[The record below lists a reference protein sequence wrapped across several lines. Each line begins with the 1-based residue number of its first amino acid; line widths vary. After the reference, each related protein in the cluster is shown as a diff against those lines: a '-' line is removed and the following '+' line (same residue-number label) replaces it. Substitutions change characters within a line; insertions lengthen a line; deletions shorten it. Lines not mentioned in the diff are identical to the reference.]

1 MYLSPREKELLT
13 LLINKSVGLT
23 LEELSEALGV
33 SSRTLYR
40 TIHSLN
46 STLKKMAVMVEK
58 NQSGLWHVTGTVSQ
72 LQILEDYLLESHSGL
87 SNQERE
93 KLVTV
98 ALLSEEDY
106 VPKDYFMA
114 KFKISRTVL
123 EQDLKTIEITYREF
137 GLILEAQKGLGLKVV
152 IDELERRILIS
163 HLLSNGINDFEFFS
177 IVNETATSENPF
189 FDYVSIETLT
199 QLYQMMLEKELL
211 QELNSSDERIKE
223 FLIYMTVSLDRM
235 EQHGLKEEDITSG
248 SYTESLSF
256 DLKELLYPFM
266 PLHVSQESRCLE
278 LKVVQRKFEGIRN
291 KEVMS
296 SMDLIETSLGF
307 NIRELISGVSKRMTI
322 NYFLDNTLYED
333 LYKHMRSALWRIKG
347 KKYDD
352 IPDSYYSLKKRY
364 EELFEAVTEELQLVF
379 AGLEFND
386 VEIMYIVLH
395 FASVGEQLSETIS
408 ARVLLVCSSG
418 MGTSK
423 MLKNRIQ
430 KFFPKISEL
439 RTTNVS
445 GLQEIEAQTYDLILS
460 TSYLKGFSH
469 PYKVVSTLL
478 VQEEIDVIRES
489 LMALNQN
496 AHQLVSE
503 IQVKSMVEALP
514 PVDFSLFT
522 KKVNV
527 ANQILNQFKLEFFEN
542 EHLTLDDVLFII
554 SNNFLQDDDKS
565 HYLTKKLMDR
575 AQESPV
581 GFPNTQMGFFHATSE
596 VVDTPRL
603 QIIDLDKGYPI
614 QDFNHETIEM
624 KRMLF
629 MVANTNK
636 IETEVNV
643 MGWFSEIIVEYLD
656 EFATSD
662 NDTLLNILQIN
673 LMNKVKEEV

>member
-23 LEELSEALGV
+23 LEELSQALGV

-46 STLKKMAVMVEK
+46 STLKKMAVVVEK
-58 NQSGLWHVTGTVSQ
+58 NQTGHWHITGTVSQ

-106 VPKDYFMA
+106 VPKDYFMT

-123 EQDLKTIEITYREF
+123 EQDLKNIEITYREF
-137 GLILEAQKGLGLKVV
+137 GLTLEAQKGMGLKVI

-177 IVNETATSENPF
+177 IVNEATTSDNPF
-189 FDYVSIETLT
+189 LQYVSIDNLT
-199 QLYQMMLEKELL
+199 QLYQEMLEKGWL

-223 FLIYMTVSLDRM
+223 FLIYMIVSINRM
-235 EQHGLKEEDITSG
+235 AQHELGSEEVTSG
-248 SYTESLSF
+248 SYRESVPF
-256 DLKELLYPFM
+256 DLKGLLYPLM
-266 PLHVSQESRCLE
+266 PNQMSEASRCRE
-278 LKVVQRKFEGIRN
+278 LIVIQRKFEGIRN
-291 KEVMS
+291 KDVTS
-296 SMDLIETSLGF
+296 NMDLIETSLGF

-322 NYFLDNTLYED
+322 NYFLDSTLYED

-364 EELFEAVTEELQLVF
+364 TELFDAVTQELYEVF
-379 AGLEFND
+379 PDLEFND

-445 GLQEIEAQTYDLILS
+445 GLQEIEAQKYDLILS
-460 TSYLKGFSH
+460 TSYLKGFNQ

-489 LMALNQN
+489 LMALNQET
-496 AHQLVSE
+496 HQRLSE
-503 IQVKSMVEALP
+503 KSIQSKPETVP

-527 ANQILNQFKLEFFEN
+527 ANQILNQFKLEVFEN

-565 HYLTKKLMDR
+565 QHLTKKLMDR
-575 AQESPV
+575 AQASPV

-603 QIIDLDKGYPI
+603 QIIDLEKGYSI
-614 QDFNHETIEM
+614 LDFNHDVIEM

-656 EFATSD
+656 EFATAD
-662 NDTLLNILQIN
+662 NDTLLTILQIN

>member
-1 MYLSPREKELLT
+1 
-13 LLINKSVGLT
+13 
-23 LEELSEALGV
+23 
-33 SSRTLYR
+33 
-40 TIHSLN
+40 
-46 STLKKMAVMVEK
+46 
-58 NQSGLWHVTGTVSQ
+58 
-72 LQILEDYLLESHSGL
+72 
-87 SNQERE
+87 
-93 KLVTV
+93 
-98 ALLSEEDY
+98 
-106 VPKDYFMA
+106 
-114 KFKISRTVL
+114 
-123 EQDLKTIEITYREF
+123 
-137 GLILEAQKGLGLKVV
+137 
-152 IDELERRILIS
+152 
-163 HLLSNGINDFEFFS
+163 
-177 IVNETATSENPF
+177 
-189 FDYVSIETLT
+189 
-199 QLYQMMLEKELL
+199 
-211 QELNSSDERIKE
+211 
-223 FLIYMTVSLDRM
+223 
-235 EQHGLKEEDITSG
+235 
-248 SYTESLSF
+248 
-256 DLKELLYPFM
+256 
-266 PLHVSQESRCLE
+266 
-278 LKVVQRKFEGIRN
+278 
-291 KEVMS
+291 
-296 SMDLIETSLGF
+296 
-307 NIRELISGVSKRMTI
+307 
-322 NYFLDNTLYED
+322 
-333 LYKHMRSALWRIKG
+333 
-347 KKYDD
+347 
-352 IPDSYYSLKKRY
+352 
-364 EELFEAVTEELQLVF
+364 
-379 AGLEFND
+379 
-386 VEIMYIVLH
+386 
-395 FASVGEQLSETIS
+395 
-408 ARVLLVCSSG
+408 
-418 MGTSK
+418 

-496 AHQLVSE
+496 AHQPVSE